1 MDQRSERH
9 QATRSEILAIA
20 WSLTNEKGL
29 TGWSLRELAAGVGMR
44 APSLYVYFPAKDHIY
59 DAMFGQSYRQLLE
72 LSRATS
78 LPDEPRDRLRAMAVM
93 FFDFAVENPARLP
106 LMFWRVIPGFEP
118 SPDAYAPSLQVMS
131 LGQKAFAEMG
141 ITDPA
146 AMDMWT
152 ALLSGLVTQQ
162 ASNDPGGDRW
172 RRLLDDAVDMF
183 ARVYLQAC

>member
-9 QATRSEILAIA
+9 QATRSEILATA

-44 APSLYVYFPAKDHIY
+44 APSLYVYFSAKDHIY
-59 DAMFGQSYRQLLE
+59 DALFEESYRQLLE
-72 LSRATS
+72 LSRATP

-93 FFDFAVENPARLP
+93 FFEFAVENPARLQ

-118 SPDAYAPSLQVMS
+118 ALDAYAPSLQVIS
-131 LGQKAFAEMG
+131 LGQKAFAEIG

-146 AMDMWT
+146 ALDMWT
-152 ALLSGLVTQQ
+152 ARLTGLITQQ

-172 RRLLDDAVDMF
+172 RQLLDDAVDMF
-183 ARVYLQAC
+183 ARVYL

>member
-9 QATRSEILAIA
+9 QATRSEILATA

-29 TGWSLRELAAGVGMR
+29 TGWSLRELAAAVGMR

-59 DAMFGQSYRQLLE
+59 DAMFGESYRQLLE
-72 LSRATS
+72 LSRATT
-78 LPDEPRDRLRAMAVM
+78 LPDEPRERLRAIAVM
-93 FFDFAVENPARLP
+93 FFDFVMENPARLQ

-118 SPDAYAPSLQVMS
+118 SPDAYAPSLQVIS
-131 LGQKAFAEMG
+131 VGQKAFAEIG

-146 AMDMWT
+146 ALDMWT
-152 ALLSGLVTQQ
+152 ALLSGLITQQ

-172 RRLLDDAVDMF
+172 LRLLDDAVDMF
-183 ARVYLQAC
+183 ARVYL